1 MSVLIFILY
10 SSKVYYYK
18 TQLTPNTIWV
28 DLEEA
33 ADMGVL
39 DEGKPNLRLAPQD
52 EALVGNVL
60 CDFKTIDDNETAP
73 DECMEKEVTSVSMM

>member
-1 MSVLIFILY
+1 
-10 SSKVYYYK
+10 
-18 TQLTPNTIWV
+18 
-28 DLEEA
+28 
-33 ADMGVL
+33 MGVL

-73 DECMEKEVTSVSMM
+73 DECMEKEVTSVSMMS